1 MSVRVRFQERPGIT
15 YVPSSRNAN
24 SPLLA
29 DILSKPMPL
38 IHNEN
43 KYDMDAC
50 TAASIGDEKELRQ
63 LLKIN
68 PNTMI
73 MKNQSGWTPLLYAAY
88 LGHNN
93 VAAFLLDNGA
103 KVDDSRNER
112 WQTPLMMASACGN
125 LSVVR
130 LLLERGANPRICD
143 KEKRQAIHY
152 AASCCQNVVVD
163 TLLAAGCDP
172 NAADSQGTTAVHEA
186 AMAGHEVT
194 LISLLEK
201 GGNLEQKNSK
211 GENAAALACDNNKIL
226 QLISEHQAETGKQVS
241 QPLAGIRGGPR
252 TLSELL
258 EEMDLGRY
266 SDQFKSENVDLEVF
280 FELKEQD
287 FKDMNIAYG
296 PKKRMLDVIK
306 RYKTTGVIR
315 SDAFDSPQ
323 SASNSPRG
331 YSSHTGDENEK
342 VTGTL
347 RSIKNLNEETK
358 QFVMTA
364 LEHLGNGDT
373 NGVRAQLIHILNNLE
388 SITLKVSSHV

>member
-15 YVPSSRNAN
+15 YVPSSRSGNA
-24 SPLLA
+24 PLLA
-29 DILSKPMPL
+29 DIISKPMPQL
-38 IHNEN
+38 HSEN
-43 KYDMDAC
+43 RYDMDAC
-50 TAASIGDEKELRQ
+50 TAASIGDEKELRK

-88 LGHNN
+88 LGHNS

-103 KVDDSRNER
+103 KVDDSTNGR

-125 LSVVR
+125 LNVVR

-194 LISLLEK
+194 FLSLLEK
-201 GGNLEQKNSK
+201 GGNVEQKNAK
-211 GENAAALACDNNKIL
+211 GETAAALACDNNKIL
-226 QLISEHQAETGKQVS
+226 QLISDHQAETAKQNP
-241 QPLAGIRGGPR
+241 QLAAGTRGPR

-266 SDQFKSENVDLEVF
+266 TEQFKSENVDLEVF

-323 SASNSPRG
+323 PSSTSPRG
-331 YSSHTGDENEK
+331 YSSHAGDDNEK
-342 VTGTL
+342 VNGTL
-347 RSIKNLNEETK
+347 RAIKDLNQETK
-358 QFVMTA
+358 TFVMNA
-364 LEHLGNGDT
+364 LESLGSGDV
-373 NGVRAQLIHILNNLE
+373 NRVRGQLINILSNVE
-388 SITLKVSSHV
+388 SISLKVSSHV

>member
-15 YVPSSRNAN
+15 YVPSSR
-24 SPLLA
+24 SGGTQLLA

-38 IHNEN
+38 HHNEN

-50 TAASIGDEKELRQ
+50 TAASIGNEKELRQ

-68 PNTMI
+68 PNTMVA
-73 MKNQSGWTPLLYAAY
+73 KNQSGWTPLLYAAY
-88 LGHNN
+88 LGHNS

-103 KVDDSRNER
+103 KVDDSTNDR

-125 LSVVR
+125 LNVVR

-201 GGNLEQKNSK
+201 GGNIEQKNSK
-211 GENAAALACDNNKIL
+211 GENAAALACENNKIL
-226 QLISEHQAETGKQVS
+226 QLLSEHQAETAKQVT
-241 QPLAGIRGGPR
+241 PTNVGIRGPR

-266 SDQFKSENVDLEVF
+266 SEQFKSENVDLEVF

-287 FKDMNIAYG
+287 FRDMNIAYG

-323 SASNSPRG
+323 PSSTSPRG
-331 YSSHTGDENEK
+331 YSSHSGDDNEK
-342 VTGTL
+342 VTLTL
-347 RSIKNLNEETK
+347 RTIKDLNQETK
-358 QFVMTA
+358 QFVMNA
-364 LEHLGNGDT
+364 LENLTSGDT
-373 NGVRAQLIHILNNLE
+373 NRVRAQLINILNNVE
-388 SITLKVSSHV
+388 TISLKVSSHV